1 MNRRGITDSI
11 LDTFGIYT
19 SDVASLRLSQAIVIP
34 VRHVDGSFSFNKYR
48 RDPLEGDVKPKYLY
62 DRGSKIALFGADS
75 LVAHVQQT
83 QPWSNPSNTNAGI
96 VLITEGELDTLVC
109 WSKNIPAVSSTG
121 GAMSFQEEWVTLLK
135 GFDVHICFDN
145 DEAGHRGVLKVLE
158 YLPNAKVVFVPKNVP
173 NVKDISDYVS
183 HGGDLHALL
192 KTAKQYLTLED
203 VKIEREHI
211 ATLWGDYSFHD
222 MYIEH
227 FTKPSLPTDTSGKA
241 RPQSNSD
248 DRLERAKSVLCTQ
261 LLPFRRAGRLM
272 KTECLWHKDSDP
284 SLTYYPEKNNCY
296 CFVCGKY
303 ADSVDIYMH
312 THNLSGTNGFLQA
325 IKELTQ

>member
-19 SDVASLRLSQAIVIP
+19 SDIASLRLSQAIVIP
-34 VRHVDGSFSFNKYR
+34 IRHVDGSFSFNKYR

-75 LVAHVQQT
+75 LVAHSPQRYLDT
-83 QPWSNPSNTNAGI
+83 HTLNATTKHFP

-109 WSKNIPAVSSTG
+109 WSKNTPAVSSTG
-121 GAMSFQEEWVTLLK
+121 GAMSFQEEWLTLLK

-303 ADSVDIYMH
+303 ADAVDVTMQ
-312 THNLSGTNGFLQA
+312 LNGLTFLQA
-325 IKELTQ
+325 IKNLAQ